1 MGAHARGVSQVAAAD
16 RQPWPERLR
25 EITGNDQSLSELKRD
40 WGRPEVP
47 HPSRQERVGKNLT
60 EIVMNGD
67 GKSREFF
74 AKPRRAKTAR
84 RGFRG
89 RSTRGTYSLGGGQ
102 AYAAFAE
109 AYAFVHSGGAG
120 RLSPLSSSRHFSS
133 VSRSFIGCLNS

>member
-1 MGAHARGVSQVAAAD
+1 
-16 RQPWPERLR
+16 
-25 EITGNDQSLSELKRD
+25 
-40 WGRPEVP
+40 VP
-47 HPSRQERVGKNLT
+47 HPSRQERVGENLT

-102 AYAAFAE
+102 AYVALAD
-109 AYAFVHSGGAG
+109 AYALVHSGGAG
-120 RLSPLSSSRHFSS
+120 FLSPLSSSRHFSS
-133 VSRSFIGCLNS
+133 VSRSAIGCLNS